1 MYNKNIDI
9 YMIDRN
15 KKFRK
20 LAILRVNKAINSLR
34 LIGNLSN
41 KNNYD
46 YSYEESKKIIETLEK
61 EVREVKAK
69 FYHNAK
75 STNGDFNF
83 D

>member
-1 MYNKNIDI
+1 MTE
-9 YMIDRN
+9 RN

-46 YSYEESKKIIETLEK
+46 YTNEESKKIIETLEK
-61 EVREVKAK
+61 EIRDVKAK
-69 FYHNAK
+69 FSNNIK
-75 STNGDFNF
+75 PNNEEFKF
-83 D
+83 